1 MKVFWSWQSDTL
13 GKIGRH
19 FIREALATA
28 IADLKVEAEVEEPEG
43 RDPRSALHLDQDRQ
57 GVPGSPDL
65 ARIILDKISV
75 ATVFVADVTSVGIAA
90 SVRENVPEKKLINAN
105 VAIELGYALG
115 TIGDGALLMVMNE
128 HFGSRDDLPF
138 DLKAKAGPLLFRL
151 APEATKEDI
160 AAASR
165 RLVAQLKEAIA
176 LCVTNKVEEIRLAT
190 PFPAAPEK
198 VGPGRFREKGEPIGI
213 RSDNLPF
220 GMGSEAPVFL
230 ADGPAMWLRLMPS
243 FAINT
248 KWPSHELRAMALSGS
263 FDLRPISEGSTVF
276 GIRADDGFGL
286 CPPYSTE
293 SNIASSLVFA
303 FESGEVWSV
312 DTDQL
317 RFGQTIPFIEDI
329 YAARLQSY
337 ARFLRNLGIEPPYR
351 WTCGITG
358 VKGYRLQVPERPGF
372 YRPGPGPQYLSTNPI
387 RAKGMFDTKESAK
400 ASLQPFF
407 REIFDRCGMARP
419 NYLSE

>member
-1 MKVFWSWQSDTL
+1 MKVFWSWQSDTP

-19 FIREALATA
+19 FIREALAAA

-65 ARIILDKISV
+65 ARIILDKISM

-90 SVRENVPEKKLINAN
+90 SGRENVQKKKLINAN

-160 AAASR
+160 AVASR

-176 LCVTNKVEEIRLAT
+176 LCVTNKVEEVRLAT
-190 PFPAAPEK
+190 PFPAAPERD
-198 VGPGRFREKGEPIGI
+198 GPGRFRDKGEPIGI

-220 GMGSEAPVFL
+220 GLGSEAPVLL

-243 FAINT
+243 FAIDT
-248 KWPSHELRAMALSGS
+248 KWPSHELRAMALRGS
-263 FDLRPISEGSTVF
+263 FDLCPISEGSTVF

-286 CPPYSTE
+286 CPPFATE
-293 SNIASSLVFA
+293 SNIATSLVFA

-351 WTCGITG
+351 WECGITG

-372 YRPGPGPQYLSTNPI
+372 YRPGLGPQYLSTNPI
-387 RAKGMFDTKESAK
+387 RAKGKFDAKESAK
-400 ASLQPFF
+400 GSLLPFYK
-407 REIFDRCGMARP
+407 EIFDRCGMARP
-419 NYLSE
+419 SHL